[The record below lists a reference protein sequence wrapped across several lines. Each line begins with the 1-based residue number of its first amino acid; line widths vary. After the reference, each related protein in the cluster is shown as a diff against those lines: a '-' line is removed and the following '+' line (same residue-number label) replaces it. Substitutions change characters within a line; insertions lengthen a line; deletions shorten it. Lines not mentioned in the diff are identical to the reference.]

1 VTASAPIIAPV
12 IAIDCLGGDD
22 APRVVVEGAV
32 EAVRSGLR
40 VVLVGPADLLGEEL
54 ARAGAGDLAHLT
66 IEDAPDGVSMDE
78 SPLAALRRKPR
89 ASIRVACELA
99 ASGAAAGV
107 FSAGHT
113 GASLFAAHGA
123 FGLLPGVERPALAVV
138 VPTERGSSILLDAGA
153 NADCRPSHLAQFGV
167 MGAAF
172 AKVLLNVT
180 EPRVGLL
187 SNGEEAGKGNE
198 LTRDAHAALAAM
210 PIHFVGNIDAA
221 KWLRGVADVV
231 VCDGFTGNIALKV
244 GEAVVEMIAATVAA
258 EARNGSG
265 MAGLPAEAWSKFDH
279 AKAGG
284 APLVGVNGLLVVGHG
299 RSTATAIANGI
310 ALTARLAQGGIV
322 AQVAEAVG
330 RVLK

>member
-1 VTASAPIIAPV
+1 MIAPV
-12 IAIDCLGGDD
+12 IAVDGLGGDG

-32 EAVRSGLR
+32 EAVRSGLS
-40 VVLVGPADLLGEEL
+40 VVLVGPAAVLREEV
-54 ARAGAGDLAHLT
+54 ARAGAGQLANLT
-66 IEDAPDGVSMDE
+66 IEDAPDGVSMEE

-89 ASIRVACELA
+89 ASILVACELA
-99 ASGAAAGV
+99 TSGAVGGV
-107 FSAGHT
+107 YSAGHT
-113 GASLFAAHGA
+113 GAALMAALGA
-123 FGLLPGVERPALAVV
+123 FGLLPGVERPALAVI
-138 VPTERGSSILLDAGA
+138 VPTERGHSVLLDAGA
-153 NADCRPSHLAQFGV
+153 TVDCRPSHLAQFGV

-172 AKVLLNVT
+172 ARVLLKVT

-187 SNGEEAGKGNE
+187 SIGEEAGKGNE
-198 LTRDAHAALAAM
+198 LTKDAHVALAAM
-210 PIHFVGNIDAA
+210 PINFVGNIDAA
-221 KWLRGVADVV
+221 QWFHGAADVV

-244 GEAVVEMIAATVAA
+244 GESVVEMVAASLAA

-265 MAGLPAEAWSKFDH
+265 SAGLPAEAWSKFDY

-322 AQVAEAVG
+322 AQVAESVG